1 MVNLTH
7 LDGSAFVLN
16 ADRIETLEARP
27 DTVITLIDGKHLVV
41 RESVDEVVARIIGFR
56 RAIRGVA
63 RTGEKGLIDG

>member
-16 ADRIETLEARP
+16 ADRIESLEARP

-41 RESVDEVVARIIGFR
+41 RENVDEVVARVIRFR
-56 RAIRGVA
+56 RAIHEVA
-63 RTGEKGLIDG
+63 QTGEKGLIDG